1 MLANLIKSSLS
12 RFPPIGRRIEEVRR
26 LRRANATQAA
36 ELSAQAAELAARH
49 DRLAALTDALTAR
62 TNALDALVARFA
74 RVPSPGLTD
83 SDAARH
89 TERLLAHAIG
99 PQAPTA
105 VLGSHPADD
114 RPNRTRVA
122 ARLIDAYHAALR
134 DEALSPLKREG
145 DDMWTGLLRSELPE
159 LLAAI
164 DRRDP
169 EGLARYLQTFGTSY
183 VWFGGITTC
192 VDGYSP
198 GLAPEQVAL
207 TYLDKLVCLAESLG
221 VLRIEN
227 PESGPWGENLRV
239 DPDRLVDG
247 IAQVTGIDP
256 SPPLGIIHTD
266 GLQTGRGLFHYRH
279 VNALHAALRVAAS
292 TPAGGAVCEFG
303 GGLGITALYARR
315 LGVSRYTILDLPITC
330 LLAGHYLLHALGEDA
345 VSLYGEPDHGTGVR
359 LLPYWDCLTLGS
371 RSVALTLN
379 QDSLPEI
386 ADNLV
391 QAYLHEI
398 RRITTDAF
406 LSINHESDHPRTVA
420 RFVHAAG
427 GYTPVYRARCW
438 VREGYVEELF
448 RPLGSTR

>member
-1 MLANLIKSSLS
+1 MTSS
-12 RFPPIGRRIEEVRR
+12 R
-26 LRRANATQAA
+26 
-36 ELSAQAAELAARH
+36 
-49 DRLAALTDALTAR
+49 
-62 TNALDALVARFA
+62 
-74 RVPSPGLTD
+74 
-83 SDAARH
+83 
-89 TERLLAHAIG
+89 

-122 ARLIDAYHAALR
+122 ARLIEAYHAALR

-164 DRRDP
+164 DHRDP

-227 PESGPWGENLRV
+227 PASGPWGENLRV

-266 GLQTGRGLFHYRH
+266 GETHATGARLEVRVHPQSLRLIVPLTSRAQACVEDQAPSGFALQ
-279 VNALHAALRVAAS
+279 
-292 TPAGGAVCEFG
+292 
-303 GGLGITALYARR
+303 
-315 LGVSRYTILDLPITC
+315 LP
-330 LLAGHYLLHALGEDA
+330 
-345 VSLYGEPDHGTGVR
+345 
-359 LLPYWDCLTLGS
+359 
-371 RSVALTLN
+371 
-379 QDSLPEI
+379 
-386 ADNLV
+386 
-391 QAYLHEI
+391 
-398 RRITTDAF
+398 
-406 LSINHESDHPRTVA
+406 
-420 RFVHAAG
+420 
-427 GYTPVYRARCW
+427 
-438 VREGYVEELF
+438 
-448 RPLGSTR
+448 

>member
-12 RFPPIGRRIEEVRR
+12 RFPPIGRRLEEVRR
-26 LRRANATQAA
+26 LRRANA
-36 ELSAQAAELAARH
+36 AQAAELAALTT
-49 DRLAALTDALTAR
+49 RL
-62 TNALDALVARFA
+62 A
-74 RVPSPGLTD
+74 RVPSPGLTE
-83 SDAARH
+83 SDAGRH
-89 TERLLAHAIG
+89 TERLLAHALG
-99 PQAPTA
+99 SQAPAA

-114 RPNRTRVA
+114 RPNRARVA

-164 DRRDP
+164 ERRDP

-198 GLAPEQVAL
+198 GLSPEQVAL

-239 DPDRLVDG
+239 DPDRLVEG
-247 IAQVTGIDP
+247 IAHAIGIDP
-256 SPPLGIIHTD
+256 APPLGIIHID
-266 GLQTGRGLFHYRH
+266 GLPTGRGLFHYRH
-279 VNALHAALRVAAS
+279 VNALYAALRVAAH
-292 TPAGGAVCEFG
+292 TPTGGAVCELG

-315 LGVSRYTILDLPITC
+315 LGVARYTILDLPITC

-345 VSLYGEPDHGTGVR
+345 VSLYGEPDPGTGVR
-359 LLPYWDCLTLGS
+359 LLPYWDCLTLPP

-391 QAYLHEI
+391 KAYLHEI

-406 LSINHESDHPRTVA
+406 LSINHESDHPRTVT
-420 RFVHAAG
+420 RFVRAAG
-427 GYTPVYRARCW
+427 GYAPVYRARCW

-448 RPLGSTR
+448 RPLGSTP